1 MTETPVTSAS
11 KEAISKALLRYRVM
25 AWATGAWLLVLCGEM
40 VLKYIIGVYWPWMSF
55 IGPIH
60 GVIYMIYV
68 FFTFDLAVKVRW
80 PLGQTIGVLF
90 AGTVPL
96 VGIIV
101 EHFRTEDVKK
111 RFDL

>member
-1 MTETPVTSAS
+1 MVRKYGFQDDSLSWIAVVHGWVYF
-11 KEAISKALLRYRVM
+11 AYLL
-25 AWATGAWLLVLCGEM
+25 C
-40 VLKYIIGVYWPWMSF
+40 
-55 IGPIH
+55 
-60 GVIYMIYV
+60 
-68 FFTFDLAVKVRW
+68 TFNLAVKVRW

-96 VGIIV
+96 IGIIV